1 MRNRIQRKLIEIV
14 KPDNYSDQ
22 LIDLVSYSYDGSYFS
37 RRPDCAVWVDSTEQ
51 VSEILKLANQEKV
64 PVVPRG
70 AGTGI
75 SGNAVPIQGGIVLD
89 LSRMNRI
96 LSVHIPDRLA
106 VVEPGVVYDHLQN
119 ALLPHGFFF
128 PPDPASGKVCT
139 LGGNVGTNAG
149 GLRAAKY
156 GTTREYVLGLEVV
169 LANGEIM
176 RTGARTMKTSSGY
189 DLTRLFTGSEGTL
202 GVFTEIV
209 LKITPRPVE
218 AATALAAFDRLED
231 AGEAV
236 TRIMQSDI
244 TPSALE
250 LLDTTII
257 RLLQKYSD
265 GKIPPAAAII
275 LAETDGRTR
284 QVVDHQMEHLVKLF
298 QECRASAIDLAKTAA
313 DAERLWQGRKDI
325 AGMFGELGLVNI
337 PEDLTVPMSRIAEY
351 LTRCQ
356 RISKKHRLQ
365 IVNFGHA
372 GDGNFHT
379 NILYNPDDPAQEKR
393 LEPARLDLH
402 ELACALGGTLTGEHG
417 IGITKA
423 GFVALEHDPVALNT
437 MRTLKKALDPNNI
450 LNPGKMGF
458 N

>member
-1 MRNRIQRKLIEIV
+1 MEIV
-14 KPDNYSDQ
+14 GSDNYSDK
-22 LIDLVSYSYDGSYFS
+22 LIDRVAYSYDGSYYS
-37 RRPDCAVWVDSTEQ
+37 HRPDCAVWVNSAEQ
-51 VSEILKLANQEKV
+51 ISQLLIFANQEKI

-75 SGNAVPIQGGIVLD
+75 SGNAIPVKGGIVLD

-96 LSVHIPDRLA
+96 LSIRIPDRLA
-106 VVEPGVVYDHLQN
+106 VVEPGVVYDRLQT
-119 ALLPHGFFF
+119 ALVPHGFFF

-156 GTTREYVLGLEVV
+156 GTTREYVLGLQVV

-202 GVFTEIV
+202 GVFTEIT
-209 LKITPRPVE
+209 LKIAPKPIET
-218 AATALAAFDRLED
+218 ATAMAVFDRLES

-250 LLDTTII
+250 LFDTTII
-257 RLLQKYSD
+257 RLLQRYTD
-265 GKIPPAAAII
+265 GEIPPAAAII
-275 LAETDGRTR
+275 LAETDGSTR
-284 QVVDHQMEHLVKLF
+284 QVVDHQMKQLVKLF
-298 QECRASAIDLAKTAA
+298 QQCRATSIELAETDA

-325 AGMFGELGLVNI
+325 AGMMGELGLTNI

-351 LTRCQ
+351 LARCQ
-356 RISKKHRLQ
+356 NIAKKHELQ
-365 IVNFGHA
+365 IINFGHA

-379 NILYNPDDPAQEKR
+379 NILYKSDDPEEKKR
-393 LEPARLDLH
+393 IEPTRRDLH
-402 ELACALGGTLTGEHG
+402 ELACSLGGTLTGEHG

-423 GFVALEHDPVALNT
+423 GFMDLEHDPAALKV
-437 MRTLKKALDPNNI
+437 MRLLKNALDPNHI
-450 LNPGKMGF
+450 LNPGKLDL
-458 N
+458 

>member
-1 MRNRIQRKLIEIV
+1 MRNRIQRKLIEV
-14 KPDNYSDQ
+14 VGPANYSDK
-22 LIDLVSYSYDGSYFS
+22 LIDLVAYSYDGSYYS
-37 RRPDCAVWVDSTEQ
+37 HRPDCAVWADSTEQ
-51 VSEILKLANQEKV
+51 ISQILGFANQEKI

-75 SGNAVPIQGGIVLD
+75 SGNAIPVKGGIVLD
-89 LSRMNRI
+89 LARMNRI
-96 LSVHIPDRLA
+96 LSIHIPDRLA
-106 VVEPGVVYDHLQN
+106 VVEPGVVYDNLQT
-119 ALLPHGFFF
+119 ALAPHGFFF

-156 GTTREYVLGLEVV
+156 GTTREYVLGLQVV

-202 GVFTEIV
+202 GVFTEIT
-209 LKITPRPVE
+209 LKIAPKPVE
-218 AATALAAFDRLED
+218 TATALAVFDRLES

-250 LLDTTII
+250 LFDTTII
-257 RLLQKYSD
+257 RLLQKYTD
-265 GKIPPAAAII
+265 WEIPPGAAII

-284 QVVDHQMEHLVKLF
+284 QVVDHQMAHLVKLF
-298 QECRASAIDLAKTAA
+298 EQCHATSIELAKTDD

-325 AGMFGELGLVNI
+325 AGMMGELGLTNI

-356 RISKKHRLQ
+356 NIAEKHRLQ
-365 IVNFGHA
+365 IINFGHA

-379 NILYNPDDPAQEKR
+379 NILYNPDDPDQKKR
-393 LEPARLDLH
+393 LEPTRLDLH
-402 ELACALGGTLTGEHG
+402 ELACELGGTLTGEHG

-423 GFVALEHDPVALNT
+423 KFMDLEHDPSALKV
-437 MRTLKKALDPNNI
+437 MRSLKQVLDPNNI
-450 LNPGKMGF
+450 LNPGKMAL
-458 N
+458 

>member
-1 MRNRIQRKLIEIV
+1 MRDRIQRKLIEIV
-14 KPDNYSDQ
+14 GPANYSDK
-22 LIDLVSYSYDGSYFS
+22 LIDLVAYSYDGSYYS
-37 RRPDCAVWVDSTEQ
+37 HRPDCAVWADSTEQ
-51 VSEILKLANQEKV
+51 ISQILGFANQEKM
-64 PVVPRG
+64 PVVARG

-75 SGNAVPIQGGIVLD
+75 SGNAIPVKGGIVLD

-96 LSVHIPDRLA
+96 LSIQIPDRLT
-106 VVEPGVVYDHLQN
+106 VVEPGVVYDKLQA
-119 ALLPHGFFF
+119 ALSPHGFFF

-156 GTTREYVLGLEVV
+156 GTTREYVLGLQVV

-202 GVFTEIV
+202 GVFTEIT
-209 LKITPRPVE
+209 LKIVPKPAET
-218 AATALAAFDRLED
+218 ATALAAFDRLES

-257 RLLQKYSD
+257 RLLQKYTD
-265 GKIPPAAAII
+265 GEIPPAAAII

-284 QVVDHQMEHLVKLF
+284 QVVDHQMAYLVKLF
-298 QECRASAIDLAKTAA
+298 EQCHATSVELAKTDD
-313 DAERLWQGRKDI
+313 DAERLWRGRKEI

-337 PEDLTVPMSRIAEY
+337 PEDLTVPMSRISEY

-356 RISKKHRLQ
+356 SLSKKHQLA
-365 IVNFGHA
+365 IINFGHA

-379 NILYNPDDPAQEKR
+379 NILYDPDDPDQKNR
-393 LEPARLDLH
+393 LEPTRLDLH
-402 ELACALGGTLTGEHG
+402 ELACELGGTLTGEHG

-423 GFVALEHDPVALNT
+423 GFMDLEHDPSALKM
-437 MRTLKKALDPNNI
+437 MRSLKQALDPNNI
-450 LNPGKMGF
+450 LNPGKMAL
-458 N
+458 